1 MCRWVVD
8 VINGRFKR
16 DFKLLR
22 QDYFNTTLRNL
33 FPDFKIADALINS
46 FREPVTD
53 NVDAEMILNSINQRI
68 NIPNHLY
75 NYVNDNNLNRRRIA
89 FVAIDANQELDYF
102 PRLTESELKLF
113 TLGSYQLK
121 LAKSYCAEHLHNGLY
136 IIEIKRDDLVGDLQ
150 RYNMPQNV
158 WLLYGLAM

>member
-1 MCRWVVD
+1 M
-8 VINGRFKR
+8 
-16 DFKLLR
+16 
-22 QDYFNTTLRNL
+22 
-33 FPDFKIADALINS
+33 
-46 FREPVTD
+46 
-53 NVDAEMILNSINQRI
+53 
-68 NIPNHLY
+68 
-75 NYVNDNNLNRRRIA
+75 
-89 FVAIDANQELDYF
+89 AIDANQELDYF